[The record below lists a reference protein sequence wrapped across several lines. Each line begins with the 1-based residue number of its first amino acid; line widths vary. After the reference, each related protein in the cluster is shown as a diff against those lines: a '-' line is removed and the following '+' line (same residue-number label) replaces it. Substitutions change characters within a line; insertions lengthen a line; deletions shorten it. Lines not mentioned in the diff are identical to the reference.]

1 MPKALL
7 HFTTAEIDAL
17 LEGGEMPNKLA
28 DLLEESLVAAKAASD
43 GCASVAFFVDHEE
56 DEAEEPSD
64 D

>member
-28 DLLEESLVAAKAASD
+28 DLLEESLVAAKAA
-43 GCASVAFFVDHEE
+43 
-56 DEAEEPSD
+56 
-64 D
+64 